1 MQEKVK
7 SSAAKTNGSER
18 WRNPGAATSVS
29 PAHRVAMP
37 PRTGVLTERRTS
49 SHAAAAKSA
58 TPSSREP
65 RLFDPA
71 AVRAHVSS
79 FAAADNGRA
88 LWEALLA
95 LSGYFLCFFLPWWT
109 LPLHG
114 MFAMRVFVVC
124 VHDTAHGALFSS
136 PRLNALLGSLTA
148 PLTGMTYGYWQS
160 GHAYHHRHSNDL
172 DFLQTSQTAPL
183 TSRGFAKLPAAGRAV
198 YRWMSVPI
206 NLVTTGAP
214 LAIMVAQPLSAERA
228 LDWALQVAWWG
239 ALYASGWWRRY
250 LAMGLMTSALGLV
263 LFHAQHTF
271 PECERSHGKTAT
283 PMGYHE
289 NAILG
294 SSFLQ
299 LNEWFKCVCA
309 RVVGGMRGK
318 RLSPHS
324 PPPPHRAPVGPGSSP
339 LASST
344 TTFTT

>member
-1 MQEKVK
+1 
-7 SSAAKTNGSER
+7 
-18 WRNPGAATSVS
+18 
-29 PAHRVAMP
+29 MP
-37 PRTGVLTERRTS
+37 PRTDVAGERR
-49 SHAAAAKSA
+49 A
-58 TPSSREP
+58 SSRAGAKQAAP
-65 RLFDPA
+65 SKRLYDPA

-79 FAAADNGRA
+79 WATADNGRA
-88 LWEALLA
+88 AWEAAVALA
-95 LSGYFLCFFLPWWT
+95 GYFLCFFLPWWT

-183 TSRGFAKLPAAGRAV
+183 TSRGFAKLPAVGRGV
-198 YRWMSVPI
+198 YRWLSIPI

-228 LDWALQVAWWG
+228 LDWALQLSWW
-239 ALYASGWWRRY
+239 ATLYATGWWQRY
-250 LAMGLMTSALGLV
+250 LVLGFMTSALGLV

-294 SSFLQ
+294 SSFL
-299 LNEWFKCVCA
+299 LLDEWFKCVF
-309 RVVGGMRGK
+309 
-318 RLSPHS
+318 
-324 PPPPHRAPVGPGSSP
+324 
-339 LASST
+339 ASCIG
-344 TTFTT
+344 